1 MQPRPHQIEALEAIR
16 AIGPSGRALA
26 VLACGTGKTLIG
38 RMAALER
45 AGTGGRVMLLV
56 PSKELLRQTYEDWQ
70 RDVPGG
76 VDGLLVYSDPSV
88 GEANA
93 TTEPG
98 RIADFLSAD
107 SGRIRLLLCTY
118 QSAARVAEAYEIRAN
133 LPALDVMVLDE
144 AHRTAGPGGSAYAV
158 VLDDQRIPAATRI
171 SLTATAKIHPA
182 GDGTEDVVSMDDPD
196 LYGERVYELTFGS
209 AIQRGLLSD
218 FRVAVVLVT
227 DTEVHQVLLS
237 QQGMPRQE
245 ELTTSQVA
253 AQIAV
258 ARAIEEY
265 GLRRII
271 AFHGR
276 RDRSR
281 IFTDTLANTA
291 SKVTSV
297 PIQALHIDGLSSPT
311 QRREVLGKLAHPAEG
326 SATVLS
332 NIQVLTEGVDVPS
345 VDSVVFAD
353 PKTSKIAIAQAV
365 GRALRLH
372 PGKDKPSVIVLPVY
386 LAPGESPEQVLA
398 GSDFRHV
405 WAVLSSLRDF
415 DERMDAAFTQA
426 RMDLGEQE
434 FTGKD
439 QSIAWPGTIEILG
452 EDATL
457 QDKLHEALKLHVLAN
472 TTESWLDRYGKL
484 KAYMEFTGEMP
495 KTTYV
500 TPKGDALGQFAKSQ
514 KSNYKQGTLLPSRTK
529 LLEALPGWDWGKR
542 QEKYSQFDND
552 VFMAKVVEF
561 MDVMRD
567 HSIDTSLRNMR
578 MLKLTYQFHDFL
590 PDFKYPA
597 SKYKAYVNNTVAA
610 MQGLWARTGKGN
622 SPTVLNTLQGEK
634 LAEDFREASK
644 AEDPVLRIQRMRSVA
659 KEFEA
664 IYPNFEVDTSTQEP
678 WLIEEAARMKEHLA
692 TYTSRLAGAE
702 RAAFG
707 QLINKEKP

>member
-45 AGTGGRVMLLV
+45 AGADGRVMLLV

-70 RDVPGG
+70 RDVSGG

-93 TTEPG
+93 TTEASK
-98 RIADFLSAD
+98 IADFLAAD
-107 SGRIRLLLCTY
+107 SSRVRLLLCTY
-118 QSAARVAEAYEIRAN
+118 QSAARVAEAYETRPD

-144 AHRTAGPGGSAYAV
+144 AHRTAGPGGSAYSV
-158 VLDDQRIPAATRI
+158 VLDNQRIPSATRI

-182 GDGTEDVVSMDDPD
+182 GDGTQDVVSMGDPD

-227 DTEVHQVLLS
+227 DKEVHQVLLS

-253 AQIAV
+253 SQIAV

-281 IFTDTLANTA
+281 VFTDTLTNTA
-291 SKVTSV
+291 AKVTSV
-297 PIQALHIDGLSSPT
+297 PIQALHIDGLSSPPE
-311 QRREVLGKLAHPAEG
+311 RRAVLDRLANPTEG

-386 LAPGESPEQVLA
+386 LAPGESPEAVLA

-415 DERMDAAFTQA
+415 DERMDATFTQA
-426 RMDLGEQE
+426 RMDLGERE

-439 QSIAWPGTIEILG
+439 EAIAWPSTIDILG
-452 EDATL
+452 EEESL
-457 QDKLHEALKLHVLAN
+457 QDKLHEALKLHLLTNV
-472 TTESWLDRYGKL
+472 TESWLDRYGKL
-484 KAYMEFTGEMP
+484 KAYMEFTGDMP
-495 KTTYV
+495 KNSYV
-500 TPKGDALGQFAKSQ
+500 TPQGDALGNFAASQ
-514 KSNYKQGTLLPSRTK
+514 KTNYKRGTLLPSRVE

-542 QEKYSQFDND
+542 QEKYPAFDND
-552 VFMAKVVEF
+552 VFMAKVMEF
-561 MDVMRD
+561 IDVMRD
-567 HSIDTSLRNMR
+567 HSIDTSLRNIR
-578 MLKLTYQFHDFL
+578 MIKLAYQFHDFL
-590 PDFKYPA
+590 PGFKYPA
-597 SKYKAYVNNTVAA
+597 TKYKAAVNNAVMA
-610 MQGLWARTGKGN
+610 MAGLWTRTGKG
-622 SPTVLNTLQGEK
+622 SSSTILNILQGEK
-634 LAEDFREASK
+634 LAEEFREATQT
-644 AEDPVLRIQRMRSVA
+644 EDAFLRIQRMRNVA
-659 KEFEA
+659 KKFEA
-664 IYPNFEVDTSTQEP
+664 IYPNFEVDASRQEP
-678 WLIEEAARMKEHLA
+678 WLIEEAARMKEHLDN
-692 TYTSRLAGAE
+692 YTSRLAEAE
-702 RAAFG
+702 RTAFD
-707 QLINKEKP
+707 QLVNKETQ

>member
-93 TTEPG
+93 TTEPS
-98 RIADFLSAD
+98 RIADFLAAD

-118 QSAARVAEAYEIRAN
+118 QSAARVAEAYETRAD

-158 VLDDQRIPAATRI
+158 VLDNQRIPAATRI

-182 GDGTEDVVSMDDPD
+182 GDGTQDVVSMDDPD

-253 AQIAV
+253 SQIAV

-281 IFTDTLANTA
+281 IFTDTLATTA
-291 SKVTSV
+291 TKVTSV
-297 PIQALHIDGLSSPT
+297 PIQALHIDGLSSPP
-311 QRREVLGKLAHPAEG
+311 QRRAVLDKLAHPTEG

-386 LAPGESPEQVLA
+386 LAPGESPEAVLA

-415 DERMDAAFTQA
+415 DERMDATFTQA
-426 RMDLGEQE
+426 RIELGEQE

-439 QSIAWPGTIEILG
+439 QTISWPSTIDILG
-452 EDATL
+452 EDASL
-457 QDKLHEALKLHVLAN
+457 QGKLHDALKLHVLAN

-484 KAYMEFTGEMP
+484 KAYMEFTGEIP
-495 KTTYV
+495 KNTYV
-500 TPKGDALGQFAKSQ
+500 TPQGDTLGNFAASQ
-514 KSNYKQGTLLPSRTK
+514 KSNYKRGTLMPSRAE
-529 LLEALPGWDWGKR
+529 LLEALPGWNWGKR
-542 QEKYSQFDND
+542 QEKYPDIDND
-552 VFMAKVVEF
+552 VFMAKIMEF
-561 MDVMRD
+561 IDVMRT
-567 HSIDTSLRNMR
+567 TSHDDPLRHIR
-578 MLKLTYQFHDFL
+578 MVKLAYRFHDL
-590 PDFKYPA
+590 IPDWRYPA
-597 SKYKAYVNNTVAA
+597 TRYKAYVNNAISA
-610 MQGLWARTGKGN
+610 MAGLWTRTGRGRQII
-622 SPTVLNTLQGEK
+622 LDILQGEK
-634 LAEDFREASK
+634 LAEDFREAAK
-644 AEDPVLRIQRMRSVA
+644 AEDSIPRIQRMRAIA

-664 IYPNFEVDTSTQEP
+664 IYPGFKVDASQQEP
-678 WLIEEAARMKEHLA
+678 WLIEEAARMKKHLA
-692 TYTSRLAGAE
+692 TYTNRLADAE
-702 RAAFG
+702 RSAFD
-707 QLINKEKP
+707 QLTNQEKL

>member
-38 RMAALER
+38 RLAALER
-45 AGTGGRVMLLV
+45 AGASGRVMLLV

-76 VDGLLVYSDPSV
+76 VDGLLVFSDPSV

-93 TTEPG
+93 TTEPNK
-98 RIADFLSAD
+98 IADFLAAD
-107 SGRIRLLLCTY
+107 TGRIRLLLCTY
-118 QSAARVAEAYEIRAN
+118 QSAGRVAEAYEARPD

-144 AHRTAGPGGSAYAV
+144 AHRTAGPGGSAYSV
-158 VLDDQRIPAATRI
+158 VLDNQRIPSATRI

-227 DTEVHQVLLS
+227 DQEVHQVLLS
-237 QQGMPRQE
+237 QQGMPREE

-253 AQIAV
+253 SQIAV

-281 IFTDTLANTA
+281 LFTDTLTSTA
-291 SKVTSV
+291 AKVTSV
-297 PIQALHIDGLSSPT
+297 PIQALHVDGLSTPPE
-311 QRREVLGKLAHPAEG
+311 RRVVLDKLANPADG
-326 SATVLS
+326 GATVLS

-386 LAPGESPEQVLA
+386 LAPGENPEAVLA

-415 DERMDAAFTQA
+415 DERMDATFTQA
-426 RMDLGEQE
+426 RMELGEQE
-434 FTGKD
+434 FTGRD
-439 QSIAWPGTIEILG
+439 QSISWPSTIDILG
-452 EDATL
+452 EDATI
-457 QDKLHEALKLHVLAN
+457 QDKLHDALKLHVLAN

-484 KAYMEFTGEMP
+484 KAYMEFTGEVP
-495 KTTYV
+495 KNAYV
-500 TPKGDALGQFAKSQ
+500 TPQGDALGNFAASQ
-514 KSNYKQGTLLPSRTK
+514 KTNYKKGTLLPSRAE

-542 QEKYSQFDND
+542 QEKYPDFDKD
-552 VFMAKVVEF
+552 VFMAKVMKF
-561 MDVMRD
+561 IDVMRD
-567 HSIDTSLRNMR
+567 NSGDSSLRNIR
-578 MLKLTYQFHDFL
+578 LIKLAYQFHDFL
-590 PDFKYPA
+590 PGFKYSA
-597 SKYKAYVNNTVAA
+597 TKYKAYVNNAVMA
-610 MQGLWARTGKGN
+610 MAGLWSRAGKGSN
-622 SPTVLNTLQGEK
+622 PTILNILQGEK
-634 LAEDFREASK
+634 LAEEFREA
-644 AEDPVLRIQRMRSVA
+644 AQVEDPFSRIQRMRSIA
-659 KEFEA
+659 KQFKV
-664 IYPNFEVDTSTQEP
+664 IYPNFEVDASQQEP
-678 WLIEEAARMKEHLA
+678 WLIEEAARMKEHLD

-702 RAAFG
+702 RTAFD
-707 QLINKEKP
+707 QLTNKEKQ